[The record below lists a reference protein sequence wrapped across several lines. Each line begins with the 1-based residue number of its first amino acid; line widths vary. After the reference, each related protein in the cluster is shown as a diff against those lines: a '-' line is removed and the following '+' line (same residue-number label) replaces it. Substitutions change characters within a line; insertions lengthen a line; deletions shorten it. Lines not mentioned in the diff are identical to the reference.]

1 MIQKGGS
8 LGDFFKTISRKV
20 LNPVYKE
27 VINPV
32 YKTVLKPVVKEVKP
46 FVNPVLKEAK
56 GIGTAVGVDLAGSL
70 LEDAISG
77 KSSKASAKARGQ
89 QAGLNAKNMATARV
103 LQVLA
108 QNGNGFP
115 KTDPLIALD
124 NSIEEKP
131 KRKRAQSTGL
141 PPAKRKKA
149 EPKKQPAKRKR
160 TQKGGQLKGR
170 KKRTQTGGFG
180 GIFSTLFD
188 GMQKVERAA
197 LKPLRKRAMRD
208 IRKSKKRTKRS
219 GKKRGRK
226 QRGGS
231 RKGYKGKKRKPK
243 KQKGGVRRILSYDD
257 IFNPRA
263 TMEV

>member
-20 LNPVYKE
+20 INPVYKE
-27 VINPV
+27 VVSPV

-56 GIGTAVGVDLAGSL
+56 GIGTAVGVDLAGAL

-103 LQVLA
+103 LQALA

-124 NSIEEKP
+124 NSIEENIVKP
-131 KRKRAQSTGL
+131 KPSVKRKRAQSTGL
-141 PPAKRKKA
+141 PPAKRKKS

-160 TQKGGQLKGR
+160 TQKGGR

-180 GIFSTLFD
+180 GIFSALD
-188 GMQKVERAA
+188 NSIGRLARKVEKKA
-197 LKPLRKRAMRD
+197 RKRVLKRIAKKK
-208 IRKSKKRTKRS
+208 RKSKKR
-219 GKKRGRK
+219 
-226 QRGGS
+226 
-231 RKGYKGKKRKPK
+231 KGKKRT
-243 KQKGGVRRILSYDD
+243 QKGGRKK
-257 IFNPRA
+257 A
-263 TMEV
+263 TLGGVIRGVSNELWP